1 MLAPLLKFRT
11 FVVYCATDDGRFS
24 MMATT
29 ANETRSTEGAH
40 LAAVAGLLGA
50 PSTLRKIPKSPLE
63 AHEMILRGLPSGALS
78 HLVQNFVVLRWDDS
92 FARAIGMSHRTYQRH
107 TSTKAKQ
114 LSPEQSGRTWKLAE
128 ILSKAS
134 SIFGSKEEAE
144 QWLERPA
151 IGLNQRKPIDLLA
164 TPAGVEL
171 VEDFLIRLEYG
182 VYA

>member
-1 MLAPLLKFRT
+1 MIAP
-11 FVVYCATDDGRFS
+11 
-24 MMATT
+24 TT
-29 ANETRSTEGAH
+29 NETRLESAH

-50 PSTLRKIPKSPLE
+50 PSTFRKVPKNPLE
-63 AHEMILRGLPSGALS
+63 AHEMILEGLPSRALS
-78 HLVQNFVVLRWDDS
+78 YLVENLFILRWDDS

-114 LSPEQSGRTWKLAE
+114 LSPEQSGRMWKLAE
-128 ILSKAS
+128 ILAKAS

-151 IGLNQRKPIDLLA
+151 VGLNQRKPIDLLA

-171 VEDFLIRLEYG
+171 VEDFLVRLEYG

>member
-1 MLAPLLKFRT
+1 MSAGGSDRVQPIEKAR
-11 FVVYCATDDGRFS
+11 
-24 MMATT
+24 
-29 ANETRSTEGAH
+29 
-40 LAAVAGLLGA
+40 LAAVASLLGA
-50 PSTLRKIPKSPLE
+50 PSTIRKVPQSPLE
-63 AHEMILRGLPSGALS
+63 AHEMLLNGLPSRALF
-78 HLVQNFVVLRWDDS
+78 HLVQNLVSLRWDDS

-107 TSTKAKQ
+107 AALSAKP

-128 ILSKAS
+128 ILAKAT

-151 IGLNQRKPIDLLA
+151 IGLDQRKPIDLLA

-171 VEDFLIRLEYG
+171 VEEFLVRLEYG